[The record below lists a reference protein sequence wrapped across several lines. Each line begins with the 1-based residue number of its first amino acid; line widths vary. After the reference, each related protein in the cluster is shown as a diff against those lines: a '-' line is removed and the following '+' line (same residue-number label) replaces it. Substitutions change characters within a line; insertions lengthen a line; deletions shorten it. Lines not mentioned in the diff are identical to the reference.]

1 MRKDAANMDMDA
13 WPDGKDNLKHKH
25 APAATCKHLNKGLKE
40 NQTEDTSG
48 PENVTE
54 DTSGPENV
62 TEDTSGPENVTEDT
76 SGPENV
82 DNTYVVSYAGCI
94 HLVYQQSY

>member
-62 TEDTSGPENVTEDT
+62 
-76 SGPENV
+76 
-82 DNTYVVSYAGCI
+82 DNTYMVSYAGCI

>member
-25 APAATCKHLNKGLKE
+25 TPAATCKHLNKGLKG
-40 NQTEDTSG
+40 NR
-48 PENVTE
+48 
-54 DTSGPENV
+54 

-82 DNTYVVSYAGCI
+82 DNAYMVSSAGCI
-94 HLVYQQSY
+94 HLVYQHSY

>member
-1 MRKDAANMDMDA
+1 MDMDA

-54 DTSGPENV
+54 DTSGPEI
-62 TEDTSGPENVTEDT
+62 
-76 SGPENV
+76 V
-82 DNTYVVSYAGCI
+82 DNTYMVSYAGCI

>member
-62 TEDTSGPENVTEDT
+62 
-76 SGPENV
+76 